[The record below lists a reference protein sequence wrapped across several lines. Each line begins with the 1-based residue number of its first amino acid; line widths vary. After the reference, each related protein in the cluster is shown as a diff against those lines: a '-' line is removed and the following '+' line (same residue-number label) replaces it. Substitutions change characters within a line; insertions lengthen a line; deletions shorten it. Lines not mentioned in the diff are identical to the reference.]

1 MTEEQDFCSGS
12 EITHPPSDLEPVQ
25 ARQTDVEQDQIRMQL
40 FGLFD
45 GLQPIR
51 SLRDLKLRPLLQRRA
66 DKSAEVFKVI
76 DYQYLERLNRTR
88 DPRWS

>member
-1 MTEEQDFCSGS
+1 
-12 EITHPPSDLEPVQ
+12 
-25 ARQTDVEQDQIRMQL
+25 MQL

-76 DYQYLERLNRTR
+76 DYRILK
-88 DPRWS
+88 D